1 MVYFV
6 GAGAGDPELLTVK
19 GKRLIDNADTI
30 IYAGS
35 LVNPAVLADRRPDCQ
50 VYDSAGM
57 TLEEVLV
64 VMQETEAQGKTT
76 VRVHTGDASIYGAIR
91 EQLDALDK
99 LGIPHTVVPGVSSF
113 LAAAAAMQ
121 KEYTLPDVTQTVILT
136 RMEGRTPVPER
147 ERLEEL
153 AKHRATMIIF
163 LSVGRIAE
171 LAERLRT
178 AYPAATPVA
187 VVYKASWPEEKIV
200 TGTLLDIAEK
210 VQAAGITKTALVT
223 VGEFLGDTYALSKLY
238 DKTFTHEF
246 RKGTEA

>member
-57 TLEEVLV
+57 TLEEVLA

-187 VVYKASWPEEKIV
+187 VVQGKLAGGKNRDRNPSGHCRESAGGRHYQDC
-200 TGTLLDIAEK
+200 TGDCGRISGGHLCP
-210 VQAAGITKTALVT
+210 V
-223 VGEFLGDTYALSKLY
+223 
-238 DKTFTHEF
+238 
-246 RKGTEA
+246 EAVR

>member
-57 TLEEVLV
+57 TLEEVLA
-64 VMQETEAQGKTT
+64 VMQETDAQGKTT

-113 LAAAAAMQ
+113 LAAAAAMHI
-121 KEYTLPDVTQTVILT
+121 K
-136 RMEGRTPVPER
+136 
-147 ERLEEL
+147 
-153 AKHRATMIIF
+153 
-163 LSVGRIAE
+163 S
-171 LAERLRT
+171 
-178 AYPAATPVA
+178 PAAAGWWRCATA
-187 VVYKASWPEEKIV
+187 WP
-200 TGTLLDIAEK
+200 GC
-210 VQAAGITKTALVT
+210 AALPGCAD
-223 VGEFLGDTYALSKLY
+223 GM
-238 DKTFTHEF
+238 
-246 RKGTEA
+246 RR